1 MKRKTIIEKLYP
13 STVRTDSYKLGY
25 ATGAQTVKEIHDDML
40 RAAYVAACRREDWRV
55 LWDFLDQTFTYSKD
69 FKEV

>member
-1 MKRKTIIEKLYP
+1 MNHKTLIEQAHP

-25 ATGAQTVKEIHDDML
+25 ATGARVVKEIHDNML
-40 RAAYVAACRREDWRV
+40 RAAYVTAYQREDWREFV
-55 LWDFLDQTFTYSKD
+55 NFIEVNFAYSKD